1 MRIAGIIVAAGSG
14 RRFGFKKQFAQL
26 NGRMVLEYSVSVF
39 RDVCDD
45 TVIVVQKEDM
55 DFVKNRFEFAKVVEG
70 GAERMNSVYNG
81 LVSVSCDVVL
91 IHDAARPLLGRELVD
106 RVLNKAVEFESCVP
120 VLKIAETIKRI
131 KNGKIVGSVDRN
143 ELYLAQTPQ
152 AFNYKKLKI
161 AYDRAVTKEKNYTD
175 EASIWEEFYGSA
187 EYVEGDKKNIKITTK
202 EDLEFAECLLG

>member
-70 GAERMNSVYNG
+70 GVERMNSVYNG
-81 LVSVSCDVVL
+81 LVSVSCDIVL

-106 RVLNKAVEFESCVP
+106 RVLNKAVEFESGIP

-131 KNGKIVGSVDRN
+131 EKGKIIGSADRN
-143 ELYLAQTPQ
+143 KLYLAQTPQ

-187 EYVEGDKKNIKITTK
+187 EYVEGGKKNIKITTK

>member
-26 NGRMVLEYSVSVF
+26 NGRMVLECSASVF

-131 KNGKIVGSVDRN
+131 EKGKIIGSVDRN

-161 AYDRAVTKEKNYTD
+161 AYDRAVTKGKNYTD

>member
-70 GAERMNSVYNG
+70 GVERMNSVYNG
-81 LVSVSCDVVL
+81 LVSVSCDIVL

-161 AYDRAVTKEKNYTD
+161 AYDRAVTKGKNYTD
-175 EASIWEEFYGSA
+175 EASIWEEFYGSV

>member
-70 GAERMNSVYNG
+70 GVERMNSVYNG
-81 LVSVSCDVVL
+81 LVSVSCDIVL

-161 AYDRAVTKEKNYTD
+161 AYDRAVTKGKNYTD